1 MFVKIVFS
9 ANDLEK
15 PDIREFIRLVRE
27 WELRTPK
34 AEVVGVFFETDPQIT
49 SEEAKELFTGIFRES
64 EHVLEVP
71 STDPSFIRL
80 GQRGVTVN
88 GKLIGTVS
96 ELTLSLGAAVMAM
109 PEAIGPVAS
118 AFLTDAIAVRLTK
131 GTMGS
136 TLCSRRSSTT
146 VSLWASV
153 PRLRS
158 GPCSSAK
165 LIAFS
170 IAWDT
175 PKQYPSFPAV
185 LTFSKTV
192 PPLFGG
198 RGQADDKGD
207 NLTSL
212 RLYLSHASIFCCPA
226 KAPEGVIPLG
236 VEALDL
242 LKGHWAP

>member
-96 ELTLSLGAAVMAM
+96 ELTLSLGAAS
-109 PEAIGPVAS
+109 PEDLDSLENAQTIGLVK
-118 AFLTDAIAVRLTK
+118 IN
-131 GTMGS
+131 
-136 TLCSRRSSTT
+136 
-146 VSLWASV
+146 
-153 PRLRS
+153 
-158 GPCSSAK
+158 
-165 LIAFS
+165 
-170 IAWDT
+170 
-175 PKQYPSFPAV
+175 
-185 LTFSKTV
+185 
-192 PPLFGG
+192 
-198 RGQADDKGD
+198 RG
-207 NLTSL
+207 
-212 RLYLSHASIFCCPA
+212 
-226 KAPEGVIPLG
+226 
-236 VEALDL
+236 
-242 LKGHWAP
+242 